1 MQRGEP
7 GGRGSVTP
15 LLPGDPRSD
24 ETGFAVVDVETTGFF
39 PGRDRIVEIAVVRTD
54 TRGRVLDE
62 WCTLV
67 NPERPVGATHIHGIT
82 SAQVRR
88 APRFVDLVGELNARL
103 AGRALVAHNAVFDLG
118 FLRSEYARAGWD
130 LPDLP
135 YLCTLEAS
143 RSYLPDLARRRL
155 PDCCE
160 AVGVLPGGAHSALG
174 DARAAAGLL
183 AAYLDPNS
191 NRPPI
196 REHLRLPARAVNVDW
211 PTVSRSPVV
220 PMLRGESDR
229 SPAVA
234 PGALATLVRGLPSGS
249 AVDEGAPAQAATYL
263 ELLSQVFE
271 DGTLTDVEARALIEM
286 ATLYSLT
293 REQVAA
299 AHRAFLLTMAHRAV
313 QDGTVTR
320 DERAAL
326 LDAATTLGVDAG
338 VLSDVLDEAY
348 QHRLEER
355 SVGLRPLPEGW
366 RLGAPLRVGDRVVFT
381 GCDDLERLRL
391 EAAARA
397 AGLRVTSA
405 VSRLTA
411 VLVTDGA
418 NPHTTKATKARSL
431 GTRVV
436 DPRTF
441 ARLLDH
447 IQPA

>member
-1 MQRGEP
+1 M
-7 GGRGSVTP
+7 TP
-15 LLPGDPRSD
+15 SLSGDPRSD

-39 PGRDRIVEIAVVRTD
+39 PRRDRIVEIAVVRTD

-118 FLRSEYARAGWD
+118 FLRSEYARAGWGM
-130 LPDLP
+130 PDPP

-143 RSYLPDLARRRL
+143 WIYLPDLARRRL

-191 NRPPI
+191 NRAPV
-196 REHLRLPARAVNVDW
+196 RDHLRLPARAVGVNW

-220 PMLRGESDR
+220 PVLRGESDR
-229 SPAVA
+229 SLVPAA
-234 PGALATLVRGLPSGS
+234 PGALATLVRNLPSGS
-249 AVDEGAPAQAATYL
+249 AVDQGAPAQAATYL
-263 ELLSQVFE
+263 ELLSRVLE
-271 DGTLTDVEARALIEM
+271 DGTLTDVEARALIET

-299 AHRAFLLTMAHRAV
+299 AHRAFLLAMAHRAV

-326 LDAATTLGVDAG
+326 LDMASTLGADTG
-338 VLSDVLDEAY
+338 VISDVLDEAY
-348 QHRLEER
+348 QDHLAER
-355 SVGLRPLPEGW
+355 SAGLRPLPEGW
-366 RLGAPLRVGDRVVFT
+366 RLGEPLRVGDRVVFT

-391 EAAARA
+391 EGAARA

-418 NPHTTKATKARSL
+418 NPHTTKAVKARSL

-436 DPRTF
+436 DPHTF